1 MKPDKESILLEDEE
15 IFLRPLCL
23 EDITDEYIDGLN
35 KPEVNRYLVDVRR
48 TRQTRESVEKFITAN
63 METHSSILLGIFLKD
78 SPEPFVGT
86 LRVSEINFFH
96 YTASV
101 GICLFVKR
109 AWKKG
114 YAVRALKMVK
124 NYLFEEIGLRYLEA
138 GVYSENSN
146 SISLF
151 TKAGFSESYRV
162 KDKYRHIDS
171 FKEVIFFNAINPSF
185 NLSLF
190 K

>member
-1 MKPDKESILLEDEE
+1 MEFDKEAILLEDEK

-23 EDITDEYIDGLN
+23 EDITDEYIGGLN
-35 KPEVNRYLVDVRR
+35 KPDVNRYLVNVRR
-48 TRQTRESVEKFITAN
+48 TRQTRESVEKFIISN
-63 METHSSILLGIFLKD
+63 IETHSSILLGIFLKD
-78 SPEPFVGT
+78 NPKPFVGT

-96 YTASV
+96 CTASI
-101 GICLFVKR
+101 GICLFAKR
-109 AWKKG
+109 AWMKG
-114 YAVRALKMVK
+114 YALKALRMVK
-124 NYLFEEIGLRYLEA
+124 DYLFEEIGLHYLEA

-151 TKAGFSESYRV
+151 TKVGFSESYRV

-171 FKEVIFFNAINPSF
+171 FKEVIFFRVINPSF
-185 NLSLF
+185 NLSLL